1 VPATHRPGIQIII
14 WINNHD
20 IDLLDFVFV
29 YQLTEITVDVFVYQL
44 TEISV
49 DVFVYQLTEISV
61 DVFVY
66 QLTEISV
73 DVFVYFFNIQD
84 IDKSLSPL
92 MRHYRI

>member
-1 VPATHRPGIQIII
+1 
-14 WINNHD
+14 
-20 IDLLDFVFV
+20 
-29 YQLTEITVDVFVYQL
+29 
-44 TEISV
+44 
-49 DVFVYQLTEISV
+49 V

-92 MRHYRI
+92 MRHHRI

>member
-1 VPATHRPGIQIII
+1 
-14 WINNHD
+14 
-20 IDLLDFVFV
+20 
-29 YQLTEITVDVFVYQL
+29 VDVFVYQL

-73 DVFVYFFNIQD
+73 DVFVYFFNVPVYLGYRQVFVTFNETLQD